1 MRFVPGG
8 VRQVWSRE
16 GREKDEGNEDDDDE
30 EEEEEDE
37 SCRVRMFQTAKE
49 TGISSFVS
57 SSLFSVLLDGT
68 VMTFRNVLL
77 PSNSFHPWTI
87 WAWRQFQMS
96 FLWDWMSGIR

>member
-16 GREKDEGNEDDDDE
+16 GREKEDGNEE
-30 EEEEEDE
+30 VEEEDE
-37 SCRVRMFQTAKE
+37 GAVRMFQTAKE